1 MSIVVSRE
9 EGSVKAILVILILI
23 FACYAGFQFA
33 MPYYRHSAL
42 KSDAVDLA
50 RVSLGQADKLR
61 ASIIERAGELNVPVR
76 QDKILV
82 ERAGPNTMHVSMSW
96 SEEVNILGVYQKT
109 LDFSIDITE

>member
-42 KSDAVDLA
+42 KSDAIEMA
-50 RVSLGQADKLR
+50 RVSLGHADKLH
-61 ASIIERAGELNVPVR
+61 ASIIERARELNVPI
-76 QDKILV
+76 QEENILV
-82 ERAGPNTMHVSMSW
+82 EKAGSTAMHVSMSW
-96 SEEVNILGVYQKT
+96 SEEVNILGMYQKT